1 MSDKEAGEINQLIAF
16 AAGIGTED
24 IALSNMVFYDLEE
37 PAVPVDATGPFEGI
51 QLKELLIYGGI
62 ALIAISILLIIL
74 ILVLRKRKKKRA
86 LDNAAITSDADSSE
100 YSWADIQD
108 GIKVQETEEQA
119 IKKQLKDFT
128 KTNPEIVSQ
137 LIRTWIKGDE

>member
-1 MSDKEAGEINQLIAF
+1 M
-16 AAGIGTED
+16 
-24 IALSNMVFYDLEE
+24 
-37 PAVPVDATGPFEGI
+37 DATGPFEGI

-74 ILVLRKRKKKRA
+74 ILVLRKRKKKKA
-86 LDNAAITSDADSSE
+86 LDNAAITSDTDSSE